1 MFDQFKAKAE
11 AVSAEVHRFATRP
24 EALGFIVNLLERE
37 AVADSAGSYA
47 VWYRNV
53 FLSEEEAGALAARI
67 PGLGFEI
74 TRERAAAAKIG
85 ISEVDWAV
93 AETGTL
99 LVDATAVEH
108 RLVSSL
114 PLIHIALAAT
124 ARMTPDMRSG
134 FAKFDLQRCGFLSA
148 ITGPSRT
155 ADIERVLTIGV
166 HGPKR
171 LVIVFVDELGKAEL
185 Q

>member
-1 MFDQFKAKAE
+1 MFDEFKTRAE
-11 AVSAEVHRFATRP
+11 AVSAEVHRFASKA
-24 EALGFIVNLLERE
+24 ESLKFILDFLNAEG
-37 AVADSAGSYA
+37 VADAPSSHALWHDGP
-47 VWYRNV
+47 
-53 FLSEEEAGALAARI
+53 FLQGLDAKALCRQT
-67 PGLGFEI
+67 PGLKFEI
-74 TRERAAAAKIG
+74 TRELAASAKVG

-99 LVDATAVEH
+99 LVDATRVEQ

-114 PLIHIALAAT
+114 PPIHIALAAT
-124 ARMTPDMRSG
+124 DRIVPDLKSG
-134 FAKFDLQRCGFLSA
+134 FFKFDLRQCTFLSA

-171 LVIVFVDELGKAEL
+171 LIVVFVDEPGKAER

>member
-1 MFDQFKAKAE
+1 MFDQFKARAE
-11 AVSAEVHRFATRP
+11 AVSAEVHRFATKAESLRFVVDFLNA
-24 EALGFIVNLLERE
+24 ED
-37 AVADSAGSYA
+37 VADEPASYA
-47 VWYRNV
+47 LWHR
-53 FLSEEEAGALAARI
+53 GAFFNELDVQA
-67 PGLGFEI
+67 PGLRFEV
-74 TRERAAAAKIG
+74 TREFAAAAKVG

-93 AETGTL
+93 AQTGTL
-99 LVDATAVEH
+99 LVDATPIEQ

-124 ARMTPDMRSG
+124 DRMVPDMRSG
-134 FAKFDLQRCGFLSA
+134 FAKFDLKQCAFLSA

-171 LVIVFVDELGKAEL
+171 LVVVFVDELGKAER